1 MGFLYFTEIL
11 EWLLQQFMWDEPL
24 LSFCPSIFPRLL
36 EITSSPPPNLVN
48 SPVLSKVAFLLH
60 VVVSQPMV
68 SKVISR
74 AASRDSL
81 GWVSYL
87 VALLECPGQEV
98 CSSEAVNSHLPLCN
112 ALPSVLF
119 EWDLNGL
126 LDPLMG
132 LGVAQRCYLVSCAVV
147 SELLCACTE

>member
-11 EWLLQQFMWDEPL
+11 EWLLQQFMWDVPL
-24 LSFCPSIFPRLL
+24 LSSCPSIFPRLL

-60 VVVSQPMV
+60 A
-68 SKVISR
+68 R
-74 AASRDSL
+74 AASHDSL
-81 GWVSYL
+81 GWVSHL

-112 ALPSVLF
+112 AVPSVLF
-119 EWDLNGL
+119 EWDLDGL

-132 LGVAQRCYLVSCAVV
+132 LGVAQRCYLVSCAFV